1 MEKKVKNST
10 IRLVKDDLTAMEVEA
25 FVFYAQENLKLGSG
39 YGNAIAMRG
48 GASIQE
54 ELDKL
59 GAQEVGSAVVTAAGK
74 LKAKHIV
81 HAVGPKFQEPDTE
94 SKLRRT
100 IQSAL
105 KQAEAKGIKQLA
117 LPPMGAGFYGVPLD
131 QSAQITTEEIKKY
144 LEGDTQLTEV
154 VICANDNRELKPFQA
169 RLQALA

>member
-1 MEKKVKNST
+1 MERKVKNST
-10 IRLVKDDLTAMEVEA
+10 IKLVKDDLTAMEVEA
-25 FVFYAQENLKLGSG
+25 FVFYAQSDLKLGSG

-94 SKLRRT
+94 SKLRLT
-100 IQSAL
+100 IQNAL

-117 LPPMGAGFYGVPLD
+117 MPPMGTGFYGVPLD

-144 LEGDTQLTEV
+144 LEGDTQLAEV
-154 VICANDNRELKPFQA
+154 VICANDNRELKPLQA